1 VRKVHLLAIAGA
13 AMSISLSCHAA
24 TLIPVIAPSGAVTTR
39 LLGINDSNIIAGS
52 YFDSSNVEHGFFGTL
67 DGNYTTFDFGGSS
80 TGTEI
85 RGIGDDGSVDG
96 FAATPGFVFGQEFF
110 RAPDGTVST
119 FTHKGTTLDG
129 VVQGITKSEI
139 SFGDYFNGNGK
150 RTGFEGRKGH
160 FKAKFDFPLA
170 NLQNSPRG
178 TNRAGVVA
186 GYFIDSGGGE
196 HGFTLQNGV
205 ANVIDYPN
213 ADAQLTVL
221 EGINNGGVATGQW
234 NDSNGNPHAFV
245 LDTTTGTFTDL
256 TADDGSSF
264 QQAWGINNHG
274 LVAFSTSAA
283 SYIYCPRS
291 PSHCPGTGTAISLH
305 TTHVVPGAF
314 LKYARKSPPEGHLAK
329 GAAAQ

>member
-1 VRKVHLLAIAGA
+1 MRRVHLLAVAGA
-13 AMSISLSCHAA
+13 AMSVSLSCHAA
-24 TLIPVIAPSGAVTTR
+24 TLIPIIAPTGAATTR

-52 YFDSSNVEHGFFGTL
+52 YFDSNNVEHGFYGTL

-96 FAATPGFVFGQEFF
+96 FAATPGFALGQEFF

-119 FTHKGTTLDG
+119 FMHQGSPLDG

-139 SFGDYFNGNGK
+139 SYGDYFNANGV
-150 RTGFEGRKGH
+150 RTGFEGRRGH
-160 FKAKFDFPLA
+160 FKAKFDFPLD

-178 TNRAGVVA
+178 KNRAGVVA
-186 GYFIDSGGGE
+186 GYFIDSGGAE

-221 EGINNGGVATGQW
+221 EGINNKGVVTGQW
-234 NDSNGNPHAFV
+234 NDSGGNPHAFV
-245 LDTTTGTFTDL
+245 LDTTTSTFTDL
-256 TADDGSSF
+256 TADDGSTF

-274 LVAFSTSAA
+274 LVAFSTSTAA
-283 SYIYCPRS
+283 YIYCPRE
-291 PSHCPGTGTAISLH
+291 PGRCPGNGTAISVH
-305 TTHVVPGAF
+305 TRHVAPGTF
-314 LKYARKSPPEGHLAK
+314 LKYAVKKAPTAHLAK